1 MVSLDGSGGVD
12 QSRAVP
18 TRPTSLATPAGDVR
32 TPVFVPDATRGVIRG
47 VTPDQLRAVGVEALL
62 VSTAHLAG
70 QPGASVVAKLGGIHE
85 FTAWQGPIVSD
96 SGGFQAFSL
105 LTANGLGQLSDRGFR
120 YRFSPKEKYRQ
131 LTPESAIQAQVRMGA
146 DIVYCL
152 DLCTSPK
159 ATREDQERSVELT
172 ERWARQC
179 RRAFDALMAD
189 RDPPHPLLFAVVQGG
204 PHADLRARCAETL
217 AEIGFDGFGF
227 GGYPVL
233 EGRLVD
239 EVVGLRDLVPDA
251 PLHGLGIGSPDNLIA
266 AWAAGYDVFDCV
278 LPTRNGRRGVL
289 YRMSDDPLGRDATI
303 ARMDNQR
310 WIRERGPIDPTCDC
324 PACSTFSAGY
334 LAHLFAIEDR
344 LAATLGSLHNL
355 RFYVRLLERLRAAE
369 RPG

>member
-1 MVSLDGSGGVD
+1 MARLL
-12 QSRAVP
+12 R
-18 TRPTSLATPAGDVR
+18 TPAGEVR

-47 VTPDQLRAVGVEALL
+47 VAPDQLRAVGVESLL
-62 VSTAHLAG
+62 VSTAHLAV
-70 QPGASVVAKLGGIHE
+70 QPGASVVAKLGGIHA
-85 FTAWQGPIVSD
+85 FTGWPGPIVAD

-105 LTANGLGQLSDRGFR
+105 LGAAGLGQVSEKGFR
-120 YRFSPKEKYRQ
+120 YRFSPKDKQRQ

-159 ATREDQERSVELT
+159 ATREDQERSVALT
-172 ERWARQC
+172 ERWARAG

-204 PHADLRARCAETL
+204 PHADLRARCAATL
-217 AEIGFDGFGF
+217 AEIGFDGYGF
-227 GGYPVL
+227 GGYPIVDA
-233 EGRLVD
+233 RLVD
-239 EVVGLRDLVPDA
+239 EVVALPGLLPDA
-251 PLHGLGIGSPDNLIA
+251 PLHGLGIGSPDSLIT
-266 AWAAGYDVFDCV
+266 AWQAGFDVFDCV

-303 ARMDNQR
+303 ARMDNER
-310 WIRERGPIDPTCDC
+310 WVRERGPIDPTCDC
-324 PACSTFSAGY
+324 PACTGFSAGY

-355 RFYVRLLERLRAAE
+355 RFYTRLLDRLRAADD
-369 RPG
+369 G

>member
-1 MVSLDGSGGVD
+1 MEPD
-12 QSRAVP
+12 RMAH
-18 TRPTSLATPAGDVR
+18 RMLATPAGEVR

-47 VTPDQLRAVGVEALL
+47 VDPTQLRSVGVETLL
-62 VSTAHLAG
+62 VSTAHLTV
-70 QPGASVVAKLGGIHE
+70 QPGASVVAKLGGIHD
-85 FTAWQGPIVSD
+85 FTRWDGPIISD

-105 LTANGLGQLSDRGFR
+105 LSANGLGQLSDHGFQ
-120 YRFSPKEKYRQ
+120 YRFSPKDKLRQ
-131 LTPESAIQAQVRMGA
+131 LTPESCIQAQVRMGA
-146 DIVYCL
+146 DIVYTL

-159 ATREDQERSVELT
+159 ATRADQEHSVELT
-172 ERWARQC
+172 ERWARKC
-179 RRAFDALMAD
+179 RRVFDDLMKD

-204 PHADLRARCAETL
+204 PHADLRERCATTL

-227 GGYPVL
+227 GGYPIL

-239 EVVGLRDLVPDA
+239 EVVALPSLVGGA
-251 PLHGLGIGSPDNLIA
+251 PLHGLGIGSPDNLIT

-289 YRMSDDPLGRDATI
+289 YRMSDDPLGRGATI

-324 PACSTFSAGY
+324 PACTGFSAGF
-334 LAHLFAIEDR
+334 LAHLFTIEDR

-355 RFYVRLLERLRAAE
+355 RFYARLLERLRAAE